1 MEESSLGMNGK
12 EGLEVHRLLDHRKK
26 QAFDPHVTNKNSRN
40 INLQWLRTESGFV
53 GRSKLDPEILG
64 QNLTLTRSHAQKKIA
79 LSAYGRNTCRW
90 RDSARPSTLLQQ

>member
-26 QAFDPHVTNKNSRN
+26 QAFDPHVTNKNSRKN
-40 INLQWLRTESGFV
+40 IIYEMVQIFQI
-53 GRSKLDPEILG
+53 P
-64 QNLTLTRSHAQKKIA
+64 TLTRSHAQKKIA

>member
-1 MEESSLGMNGK
+1 MNGK

-26 QAFDPHVTNKNSRN
+26 QAFDPHVTNKNSRKKPYFGN
-40 INLQWLRTESGFV
+40 
-53 GRSKLDPEILG
+53 GRRPNRRPQIP
-64 QNLTLTRSHAQKKIA
+64 TLTRSHAQKKIA

>member
-26 QAFDPHVTNKNSRN
+26 QAFDPHVTNKNSRKKVLFWN
-40 INLQWLRTESGFV
+40 DCGTNQGL
-53 GRSKLDPEILG
+53 LDVSTWT

>member
-40 INLQWLRTESGFV
+40 IISQWLWTESGFV
-53 GRSKLDPEILG
+53 GRIH
-64 QNLTLTRSHAQKKIA
+64 NLTLTRSHAQKKIA

>member
-26 QAFDPHVTNKNSRN
+26 QAFDPHVTNKNSRK
-40 INLQWLRTESGFV
+40 IIIFWIVDQSKE
-53 GRSKLDPEILG
+53 RSCWSNNP
-64 QNLTLTRSHAQKKIA
+64 TLTRSHAQKKIA

>member
-26 QAFDPHVTNKNSRN
+26 QAFDLHVTNTNSKNV
-40 INLQWLRTESGFV
+40 IICM
-53 GRSKLDPEILG
+53 SKIEIH
-64 QNLTLTRSHAQKKIA
+64 TLTRSHAQKKIA

>member
-40 INLQWLRTESGFV
+40 IILQWLWTESGFLAV
-53 GRSKLDPEILG
+53 FEI
-64 QNLTLTRSHAQKKIA
+64 TIIF
-79 LSAYGRNTCRW
+79 
-90 RDSARPSTLLQQ
+90 